1 MDDTVWH
8 CESKDD
14 LQNILDDISELY
26 QLNNIQVN
34 PSKSDLIHISS
45 NKTSFNTTQ
54 DTTPLNFNNQPIT
67 PRKPNETIRYLG
79 IFLDGKGSTKPTLEK
94 IFSKVSQFIHIIQYK
109 KLLPIQNKLILQ
121 VSSSNIERCFNTNEL
136 LNQISIHRI
145 KEWLFKI
152 WKPLLTRDTILQ
164 NYRKTINFTIIFQLY
179 HLYKNNILLNNSY
192 LNQLT
197 TYKQTNQLNNI
208 YNFIPPPNYLT
219 TLSLKNNKILFLEQL
234 LTADNHNILPWKN
247 IYLRTLKS

>member
-8 CESKDD
+8 CEFKND

-34 PSKSDLIHISS
+34 PSKSDLIHIIPNKKTSS
-45 NKTSFNTTQ
+45 NTIQ

-109 KLLPIQNKLILQ
+109 KLL
-121 VSSSNIERCFNTNEL
+121 
-136 LNQISIHRI
+136 
-145 KEWLFKI
+145 
-152 WKPLLTRDTILQ
+152 
-164 NYRKTINFTIIFQLY
+164 
-179 HLYKNNILLNNSY
+179 LYKYLDCFILFF
-192 LNQLT
+192 QH
-197 TYKQTNQLNNI
+197 QLNT
-208 YNFIPPPNYLT
+208 YFKSVLLYKTNFNDFQA
-219 TLSLKNNKILFLEQL
+219 S
-234 LTADNHNILPWKN
+234 
-247 IYLRTLKS
+247 